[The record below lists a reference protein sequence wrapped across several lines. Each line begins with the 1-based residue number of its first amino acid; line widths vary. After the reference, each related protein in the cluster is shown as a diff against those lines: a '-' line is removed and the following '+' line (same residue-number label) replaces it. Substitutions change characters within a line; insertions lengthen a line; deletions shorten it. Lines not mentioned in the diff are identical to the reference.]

1 MKVLFIEAEETFYM
15 PIDTKMPKRWTYL
28 AEIAT
33 YISKENEVKVLD
45 CLSSKISHAEV
56 LEEVSKTK
64 YDLICFLAR
73 IETINSLLKLIPLIR
88 KICPESKMIIYG
100 DAIPMFPNFIK
111 KNFGDLD
118 AIIESG
124 DWEVA
129 ISNYIDFIEGKKFFD
144 GNIPGITIKDKDR
157 NKWIDA
163 TRCSGENFTGWTF
176 TDLDSKLID
185 VNLSKSL
192 RHNEVTISASRGC
205 PYNCKFCLAVKTFDK
220 DDRRKN
226 IGEIVQYMNNN
237 VSKVSDFKLFSPT
250 FTYDEKWVISFCK
263 ELIDNKINATWVT
276 TSRTDKLQNEEMIE
290 KMAEAGCK
298 KLAVGVE
305 TLDEKANRELK
316 KFNDLEDYRNKVENM
331 FKLANKYNIEIK
343 PLLMMGIKGQSKEN
357 ILDSLNFLT
366 SIGARDI
373 RIAAYSPRQLLT
385 ELDNKRTLTLKD
397 INAMDK
403 MTYIDYMPEG
413 MDNFNFLN
421 LIYNTKKYVELL

>member
-1 MKVLFIEAEETFYM
+1 
-15 PIDTKMPKRWTYL
+15 
-28 AEIAT
+28 
-33 YISKENEVKVLD
+33 
-45 CLSSKISHAEV
+45 
-56 LEEVSKTK
+56 
-64 YDLICFLAR
+64 
-73 IETINSLLKLIPLIR
+73 
-88 KICPESKMIIYG
+88 
-100 DAIPMFPNFIK
+100 MFPNFIK
-111 KNFGDLD
+111 KNFGDLN

-129 ISNYIDFIEGKKFFD
+129 ISNYIDFIKGKNFSD

-163 TRCSGENFTGWTF
+163 TRCSGENFTGWAF
-176 TDLDSKLID
+176 TDLDSKLVD
-185 VNLSKSL
+185 VNLYKSL

-226 IGEIVQYMNNN
+226 IGELVQYMNNN

-250 FTYDEKWVISFCK
+250 FTYDEEWVMSFCK
-263 ELIDNKINATWVT
+263 ELINNKINATWVT

-305 TLDEKANRELK
+305 TLDERANRELK

-385 ELDNKRTLTLKD
+385 ELDNKGTLTLKD
-397 INAMDK
+397 INAC
-403 MTYIDYMPEG
+403 
-413 MDNFNFLN
+413 
-421 LIYNTKKYVELL
+421 TKKYFWISIKIVINLI